1 MTSPAGVVL
10 RIGDLRVDP
19 TLDEI
24 CKNGK
29 VTKLEPRTMRLLVCL
44 AQHPG
49 EVLSVEQLLTEVW
62 KDVIVGQDSVYQAVA
77 GLRRILGDDPKA
89 PVYIANVVRRG
100 YRLIAPVAPWSEPP
114 LNLSS
119 PSSALETPSLSKTEP
134 VPDPLSDGTSP
145 EQSPLDLP
153 LEVSRAPPRAWPIR
167 RWSLAAVIL
176 LALALGA
183 VLGRQIWKATHASAV
198 VAANKSVAVLPFL
211 DLSEKHDEE
220 YFADGMSEELIDVL
234 ARVPDLR
241 VPARTSSFYF
251 KGKQA
256 TLPDIAKALGVSH
269 VLEGSVRK
277 SGDTLR
283 ITAQLIRVD
292 TGYHEW
298 SETFDRPTADV
309 FKVQDEIASEVVRV
323 LKMSL
328 LLVPRAPA
336 PSANGA
342 AYALYLRAR
351 ALELGGNPDDFVLAE
366 KYIQQSLALD
376 PTFARAW
383 ADLAQIIVADE
394 GWSSPDS
401 YVQACTRGRK
411 AIDGALRLNAA
422 IADSHRVLANVL
434 YNCDWNWNGAEGEY
448 QRALA
453 LDPGNAETLRQ
464 YATLAWSIRRPQQ
477 AIDLGQKAVVR
488 DPLDPW
494 SYHALALGQNEAGQI
509 KDSIASWHKALDL
522 DPTVGLFIA
531 LLANAYLADGKPA
544 EALSTIEKEPID
556 QIKQMN
562 LPFIYEAL
570 GRKEDA
576 TRALMSFEDHYGALD
591 PMSLGEFYACRHE
604 INRAI
609 GYLQKAVDMHHPLT
623 DVANR
628 QACYQPLEGDPRYRE
643 LLRRTHLSE

>member
-1 MTSPAGVVL
+1 MKPLAGTVL

-19 TLDEI
+19 AVDEI
-24 CKNGK
+24 CKDGK
-29 VTKLEPRTMRLLVCL
+29 IIKLEPRTMRLLVCL
-44 AQHPG
+44 AQHAG

-100 YRLIAPVAPWSEPP
+100 YRLVAPVAPWSEPALNPSAPPSAAEPPAPAKTDPVADPP
-114 LNLSS
+114 LADGAA
-119 PSSALETPSLSKTEP
+119 PGPTALPQEI
-134 VPDPLSDGTSP
+134 
-145 EQSPLDLP
+145 
-153 LEVSRAPPRAWPIR
+153 SRAPRRAWPIR
-167 RWSLAAVIL
+167 RFAAVVFFA
-176 LALALGA
+176 LALAAL
-183 VLGRQIWKATHASAV
+183 LSRQVWKATHALPP
-198 VAANKSVAVLPFL
+198 VADKSIAVLPFL
-211 DLSEKHDEE
+211 DLSEKHDEG

-251 KGKQA
+251 KGKQT

-298 SETFDRPTADV
+298 SETFDRPMADV

-323 LKMSL
+323 LKISL
-328 LLVPRAPA
+328 LHSPRAPA
-336 PSANGA
+336 PTVNGA
-342 AYALYLRAR
+342 AYTLYLRAR
-351 ALELGGNPDDFVLAE
+351 ALELGGGPDDYVLAE

-376 PTFARAW
+376 PTFAPAW
-383 ADLAQIIVADE
+383 AALAQIIVADE
-394 GWSSPDS
+394 GWSTQDS
-401 YVQACTRGRK
+401 YVQACARGHK
-411 AIDGALRLNAA
+411 AIDEALKLSAA
-422 IADSHRVLANVL
+422 ISDSHRVLANVL
-434 YNCDWNWNGAEGEY
+434 YNCDWNWRGAEAEY

-453 LDPGNAETLRQ
+453 IDPGNSETLRQ

-477 AIDLGQKAVVR
+477 AIDLAQKAVLR
-488 DPLDPW
+488 DPLDSW
-494 SYHALALGQNEAGQI
+494 NYHALALGQNEAGHI
-509 KDSIASWHKALDL
+509 EDSIALWRKALDL
-522 DPTVGLFIA
+522 DPTVALYIA
-531 LLANAYLADGKPA
+531 LLANAYLADGRPA
-544 EALSTIEKEPID
+544 EALSTIEREPID
-556 QIKQMN
+556 QWKEMN

-576 TRALMSFEDHYGALD
+576 TRAATSFEDHYGAQD
-591 PMSLGEFYACRHE
+591 PMSLGQFYACRHE
-604 INRAI
+604 VDRAI
-609 GYLQKAVDMHHPLT
+609 GFLQKAVALHFPLS

-628 QACYQPLEGDPRYRE
+628 QACYQSLEGDPRYRE
-643 LLRRTHLSE
+643 LLRKMHLSE

>member
-1 MTSPAGVVL
+1 MTPPADAML

-24 CKNGK
+24 CKDGK
-29 VTKLEPRTMRLLVCL
+29 ITKLEPRTMRLLVCL

-62 KDVIVGQDSVYQAVA
+62 RDVVVGQDSVYQAVA

-89 PVYIANVVRRG
+89 PVYIANVMRRG
-100 YRLIAPVAPWSEPP
+100 YRLVAPVAPWSEPS
-114 LNLSS
+114 LNIS
-119 PSSALETPSLSKTEP
+119 PSSALETPALSKTEP
-134 VPDPLSDGTSP
+134 VPGPPLPDETSP
-145 EQSPLDLP
+145 QQPPPALP
-153 LEVSRAPPRAWPIR
+153 PEVGRAPRRASPIG

-176 LALALGA
+176 LALGLGA
-183 VLGRQIWKATHASAV
+183 LLGRQAWKARHASAV
-198 VAANKSVAVLPFL
+198 IADKSVAVLPFL

-298 SETFDRPTADV
+298 SETFDRPIADV

-323 LKMSL
+323 LKISL
-328 LLVPRAPA
+328 LGMHRAPA
-336 PSANGA
+336 PTANGA

-351 ALELGGNPDDFVLAE
+351 GLELGGNPDDFVLAE

-376 PTFARAW
+376 PTFAPAW

-394 GWSSPDS
+394 GWSSRTS
-401 YVQACTRGRK
+401 YVQTCTRGRK
-411 AIDGALRLNAA
+411 AIDEALKLSGASS
-422 IADSHRVLANVL
+422 DSHRVLANVL

-464 YATLAWSIRRPQQ
+464 YATLAWSIKRPQQ
-477 AIDLGQKAVVR
+477 AIDLAQKAVLR
-488 DPLDPW
+488 DPLDSW
-494 SYHALALGQNEAGQI
+494 NYHTLALAQNEAGRI
-509 KDSIASWHKALDL
+509 EDSIASWRKALDL
-522 DPTVGLFIA
+522 DPTVGLYIA

-544 EALSTIEKEPID
+544 EALSTIEQEPID
-556 QIKQMN
+556 QMKQMN

-576 TRALMSFEDHYGALD
+576 TRALMSFEDHYGARD
-591 PMSLGEFYACRHE
+591 PVSLGEFYACRHE
-604 INRAI
+604 VDRAI
-609 GYLQKAVDMHHPLT
+609 GYLQSAVDMHFLLT

-628 QACYQPLEGDPRYRE
+628 QACYQPLEGDTRYRE
-643 LLRRTHLSE
+643 LLREMHLSE

>member
-1 MTSPAGVVL
+1 MKPPAGAVL
-10 RIGDLRVDP
+10 RIGDVRVDP

-24 CKNGK
+24 CKDGK
-29 VTKLEPRTMRLLVCL
+29 ITKLEPRTMRLLVCL

-62 KDVIVGQDSVYQAVA
+62 RDVVVGQDSVYQAVA

-89 PVYIANVVRRG
+89 PVYIANVMRRG
-100 YRLIAPVAPWSEPP
+100 YRLVAPVATWSEPP

-119 PSSALETPSLSKTEP
+119 PSLALEAPALSKTVP
-134 VPDPLSDGTSP
+134 VADPPLPDGTSP
-145 EQSPLDLP
+145 QQPPIPLP
-153 LEVSRAPPRAWPIR
+153 LEVGRAPRRAWPIR
-167 RWSLAAVIL
+167 RWSLATVIL

-183 VLGRQIWKATHASAV
+183 VLGRQVWKATHASAV
-198 VAANKSVAVLPFL
+198 VADKSVAVLPFL

-283 ITAQLIRVD
+283 ITAQLIRVE

-298 SETFDRPTADV
+298 SETFDRPVADV

-323 LKMSL
+323 LKISL
-328 LLVPRAPA
+328 LGMHRAPA
-336 PSANGA
+336 PTANGA

-351 ALELGGNPDDFVLAE
+351 ALELGGNPDDYLLAE

-376 PTFARAW
+376 PTFAPAW

-394 GWSSPDS
+394 GWSSRDS
-401 YVQACTRGRK
+401 YLQACARGRK
-411 AIDGALRLNAA
+411 AIDEALKLSTA
-422 IADSHRVLANVL
+422 ISDSHRVLANVL
-434 YNCDWNWNGAEGEY
+434 YNCDWNWTGAEDEY

-453 LDPGNAETLRQ
+453 LDPGNADTLRQ
-464 YATLAWSIRRPQQ
+464 YAVLAWSIRRPQQ
-477 AIDLGQKAVVR
+477 ATDLAQKAVLR
-488 DPLDPW
+488 DPLDSW
-494 SYHALALGQNEAGQI
+494 NYHTLALAQNEAGHI
-509 KDSIASWHKALDL
+509 EDSIASWRKALDL

-531 LLANAYLADGKPA
+531 VLANAYLADGKPA
-544 EALSTIEKEPID
+544 EALSTIEEDPID
-556 QIKQMN
+556 QDKQMN

-576 TRALMSFEDHYGALD
+576 TRAIVSFEEHYGAQD
-591 PMSLGEFYACRHE
+591 PLSLGEFYACRHDV
-604 INRAI
+604 NRAI
-609 GYLQKAVDMHHPLT
+609 GFLQRAVDMHYLLT

-643 LLRRTHLSE
+643 LLRKMHLSE